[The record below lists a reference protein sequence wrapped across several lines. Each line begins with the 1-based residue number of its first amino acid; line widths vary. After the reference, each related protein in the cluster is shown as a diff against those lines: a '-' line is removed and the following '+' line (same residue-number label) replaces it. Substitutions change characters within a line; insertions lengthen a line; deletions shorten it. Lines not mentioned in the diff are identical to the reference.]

1 MWDFFFLSDAHHY
14 SVFIYF
20 IFLGYTSD
28 KIVSCVKV
36 FLENF
41 LWNKWCL
48 HNAGFMLVNLDRDNV
63 L

>member
-1 MWDFFFLSDAHHY
+1 MCTITLCL
-14 SVFIYF
+14 FILF
-20 IFLGYTSD
+20 ILGYTSD

-41 LWNKWCL
+41 LWNKWSL

-63 L
+63 LYKR

>member
-1 MWDFFFLSDAHHY
+1 MRTITLCL
-14 SVFIYF
+14 FILF
-20 IFLGYTSD
+20 FLGYTSD

-41 LWNKWCL
+41 LWNKWSL

>member
-1 MWDFFFLSDAHHY
+1 MRTITLCL
-14 SVFIYF
+14 FIFF

-41 LWNKWCL
+41 LWNKWSL
-48 HNAGFMLVNLDRDNV
+48 HSAGFMLVNLDRDNV